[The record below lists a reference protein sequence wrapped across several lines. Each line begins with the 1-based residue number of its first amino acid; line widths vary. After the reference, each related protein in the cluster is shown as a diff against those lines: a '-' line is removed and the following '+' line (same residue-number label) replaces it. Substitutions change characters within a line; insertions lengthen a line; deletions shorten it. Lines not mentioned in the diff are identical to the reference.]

1 MGILL
6 TIILTAINAV
16 YLFLKNNATNN
27 AGERLHIFKN
37 MVEDDYVPDCIK
49 IKETHSE
56 DGFHLIWKYTDET
69 SIKKKHI
76 DSDLYKIIAK
86 SYVISILIDS
96 INLSKQYDIEIKDSI
111 FINIIWY
118 NAAEIENM
126 NQFIQSIVIRKY
138 NLETS
143 YEKSSMN

>member
-1 MGILL
+1 MTLKRICILGILL

-69 SIKKKHI
+69 SIKKN
-76 DSDLYKIIAK
+76 
-86 SYVISILIDS
+86 ILIV
-96 INLSKQYDIEIKDSI
+96 IYMMLGSKP
-111 FINIIWY
+111 
-118 NAAEIENM
+118 
-126 NQFIQSIVIRKY
+126 
-138 NLETS
+138 
-143 YEKSSMN
+143 